1 MIPVRP
7 VIRARAI
14 FAMVAL
20 TLVVAR
26 PARAQDSGDGFR
38 FRPPSGSWSF
48 RGGYAMPSA
57 NSDLFAFTTNNLTV
71 NHADFAAVDIGAD
84 LAFTIAPRID
94 LSFDISYAG
103 MNKGSEFRNFVD
115 NNNQPIQQSTAF
127 ARTPL
132 TMSARFYLTDRGRQ
146 IGRFAWV
153 PARAAPY
160 VGVGVG
166 VMNYS
171 FNQKGDFIDST
182 MAVFPDE
189 FRTSGWAPMAQA
201 LAGVEWSM
209 GPGWALRTEAR
220 YLTAS
225 ASPSSDFLGFHRIDL
240 SGLTTSVGLLVRF

>member
-1 MIPVRP
+1 MK
-7 VIRARAI
+7 IRMRAGAL
-14 FAMVAL
+14 FSAVATAL
-20 TLVVAR
+20 AVAG

-38 FRPPSGSWSF
+38 FHPPTGSWSF
-48 RGGYAMPSA
+48 HGGFAMPSA
-57 NSDLFAFTTNNLTV
+57 NSDLFSFTTNNLTI
-71 NHADFAAVDIGAD
+71 NHADFGAVDIGAD
-84 LAFTIAPRID
+84 LAFTIAPRVD

-132 TMSARFYLTDRGRQ
+132 TVSARFYLTDRGRQ

-153 PARAAPY
+153 PRRAVPY
-160 VGVGVG
+160 VGAGVG
-166 VMNYS
+166 FMNYS
-171 FNQKGDFIDST
+171 FDQKGDFIDDST

-220 YLTAS
+220 YLMSS
-225 ASPSSDFLGFHRIDL
+225 ATPSSDFSGFHRIDL